1 MSNQHKP
8 RTRLIVYL
16 DNDRYKYLKWLADTK
31 RTRIP
36 NVALDLLEK
45 AVDAQ
50 KAKAPAPK

>member
-1 MSNQHKP
+1 MSNQHTP

-16 DNDRYKYLKWLADTK
+16 DKDRYKYLKWLADTK
-31 RTRIP
+31 RDRIP

-50 KAKAPAPK
+50 RAKAPAPK

>member
-1 MSNQHKP
+1 MSNQHTP